1 MLRFAIIL
9 YIAIYVLGSLWL
21 LIEGWLNNFSSL
33 NFLWGIEQTQKM
45 PDLVQFAF
53 TTALGSVL
61 GGAILSFISFHR
73 YVAIEKNFDDDHSWG
88 FFLLPILSIVIGIVV
103 FALVQGGLIIL
114 SGSLSSENS
123 PKSAYLGF
131 TAIGCIAGYNWD
143 KVASQLQK
151 LSGKLLDNDASR

>member
-1 MLRFAIIL
+1 MLRFTIII
-9 YIAIYVLGSLWL
+9 YMAAYVLGSLWL
-21 LIEGWLNNFSSL
+21 LIDGWINQFSSL
-33 NFLWGIEQTQKM
+33 NVLWGIEQAQRM

-73 YVAIEKNFDDDHSWG
+73 YVAIEKSFDNDHSWG
-88 FFLLPILSIVIGIVV
+88 FFLLPVLSIVIGIAV
-103 FALVQGGLIIL
+103 FSLVQGGLIIL

-123 PKSAYLGF
+123 PKSAYFGF

-143 KVASQLQK
+143 KVASRLQK
-151 LSGKLLDNDASR
+151 LSGKFIDDDAK